1 MNFSNVEDEI
11 LILMVQFM
19 VFYLYE
25 QCCETEFNYW
35 IEERYAKADIC
46 SIEGM
51 GSDELLTFAA
61 TQVFK
66 KKCGEVFKKY

>member
-1 MNFSNVEDEI
+1 MNFSNVEREI
-11 LILMVQFM
+11 LILMFLFM

-25 QCCETEFNYW
+25 QYSETEFNYW

-61 TQVFK
+61 TKGFK
-66 KKCGEVFKKY
+66 KM